1 MGKVFRTAAVVAA
14 ATCALLLAACGGT
27 TVVTSGEGGQQMN
40 TITVNATAEVK
51 VVPDRASI
59 QVGVTTQGATAD
71 EAEAA
76 NAQLMDA
83 VLAALSEQGVAEDS
97 VQTAWTN
104 LSPMYGFADDPVAY
118 SEEPV
123 ADDEAFVETTGAY
136 TEVWNVGGNDI
147 VGYEMTTELSVSDL
161 TVEQVGAVI
170 QAVVNAGANQVDGV
184 SYYSST
190 YDEAYAEALGQAVEN
205 ARPKGETIASAA
217 GVSLGNVV
225 QVTEGYQNRMYNY
238 QQVTYAEEDAA
249 EAGSA
254 KAIAVAPG
262 TVSIEAT
269 VTVTYAIG

>member
-1 MGKVFRTAAVVAA
+1 MSKVFRTAAVVAA

-104 LSPMYGFADDPVAY
+104 LSPLYGFAEDPAAY

-147 VGYEMTTELSVSDL
+147 VGYGP
-161 TVEQVGAVI
+161 TVTIHFAYQDPAHVEGLESKGSSIRQCYTI
-170 QAVVNAGANQVDGV
+170 DGRRI
-184 SYYSST
+184 SHP
-190 YDEAYAEALGQAVEN
+190 
-205 ARPKGETIASAA
+205 RKG
-217 GVSLGNVV
+217 LNVV
-225 QVTEGYQNRMYNY
+225 RTADGRVHKFIR
-238 QQVTYAEEDAA
+238 
-249 EAGSA
+249 
-254 KAIAVAPG
+254 
-262 TVSIEAT
+262 
-269 VTVTYAIG
+269 

>member
-1 MGKVFRTAAVVAA
+1 MSKVFRTAAVVAA

-27 TVVTSGEGGQQMN
+27 TVVTSGDGGQQLN

-76 NAQLMDA
+76 NAELMDA
-83 VLAALSEQGVAEDS
+83 VLAALAEQGVAEDS
-97 VQTAWTN
+97 IQTAWTN
-104 LSPMYGFADDPVAY
+104 LSPQYGVAE
-118 SEEPV
+118 SVE
-123 ADDEAFVETTGAY
+123 VETDGAMATGVA
-136 TEVWNVGGNDI
+136 WPGMGNDI

-170 QAVVNAGANQVDGV
+170 QAVVAAGANQVDGV
-184 SYYSST
+184 SYYAST
-190 YDEAYAEALGQAVEN
+190 YDEAYSEALGQAVEN
-205 ARPKGETIASAA
+205 AKPKAETIASAA
-217 GVSLGNVV
+217 GVSVGNVV
-225 QVTEGYQNRMYNY
+225 QVTEGYQNR
-238 QQVTYAEEDAA
+238 VYAYEEVSYSEDAG
-249 EAGSA
+249 EGSA